1 MSNYEPLQMTR
12 SRRAILK
19 ELSSAEHH
27 PTADEVYQRVRRTIP
42 RISLATIYRNLDILN
57 RHGMIRT
64 LADADGQR
72 RYDATLEDHCH
83 VRCEVCGGVDDVYVV
98 PLETIERSITDASGY
113 NICGYSLS
121 FTGVCPRCAGGSGPG
136 RADDVT

>member
-12 SRRAILK
+12 SRRAILR

-42 RISLATIYRNLDILN
+42 RISLATVYRNLDILT

-83 VRCEVCGGVDDVYVV
+83 VRCEVCGRVDDVHVV
-98 PLETIERSITDASGY
+98 PLEAVERSITDASGY
-113 NICGYSLS
+113 SISGYSLS
-121 FTGVCPRCAGGSGPG
+121 FAGVCPRCAGGG
-136 RADDVT
+136 RRGAEDAS